1 VDPFVLLQIMHAF
14 VRQPRALARLLSP
27 GVVDRLDRAP
37 AMREHVFV
45 VFATHAVDHRRGERG
60 ALIGTKAT
68 IFAESGRNQPCRGW
82 PFPDAVAKK
91 FFCRTS
97 SRSEQYLRLRL
108 PFFDSD
114 SSLADHA
121 DDGPR

>member
-1 VDPFVLLQIMHAF
+1 MDPFVLLQIMHAF

-45 VFATHAVDHRRGERG
+45 VFATHAVDHRRGQRG

-68 IFAESGRNQPCRGW
+68 IFAESGRNQPLPRLA
-82 PFPDAVAKK
+82 FPRCGREKV
-91 FFCRTS
+91 F
-97 SRSEQYLRLRL
+97 L
-108 PFFDSD
+108 PDK
-114 SSLADHA
+114 LAL
-121 DDGPR
+121 